1 MDNKPWI
8 EKYRP
13 TKLDKIL
20 SQDEIINTITKLI
33 ENNKLPH
40 MLFHGPSGIGKTSTI
55 ISLSRKIYGDNYK
68 QMILELNGSDDRG
81 INIVREKIKQ
91 FSETK
96 VLFNDTI
103 KLIILD
109 EADSMTIDAQSALR
123 RIIEKYTYNVRFCL
137 ICNYVNK
144 IIPALQSRCMSF
156 RFKPIS
162 NDVIYKRLK
171 DISKKENVDIN
182 KSAMDIIIRISKGD
196 FRKAINL
203 LQSVSM
209 SNNNKVDDINVYST
223 LGYPIPMH
231 IISIYD
237 ILMKD
242 TVKDCFL
249 KINGIKEENSL
260 SLMDIIRELLEI
272 TATKQIE
279 QNKYVDLLINMAN
292 IEKRL
297 SIGSNEDI
305 QLSSLISIF
314 YLLFH

>member
-209 SNNNKVDDINVYST
+209 SNNNKIDDINVYST

-279 QNKYVDLLINMAN
+279 QNKYIDLLINMAN

>member
-13 TKLDKIL
+13 NQLNKIL

-81 INIVREKIKQ
+81 INVVREKIKQ

-96 VLFNDTI
+96 VLFNDTV

-162 NDVIYKRLK
+162 TDVIYKRLK
-171 DISKKENVDIN
+171 EISKKENVDIN
-182 KSAMDIIIRISKGD
+182 KSAIDIIIRISKGD

-209 SNNNKVDDINVYST
+209 SNNNKVDDIHVYST

-231 IISIYD
+231 IINIYD
-237 ILMKD
+237 IL
-242 TVKDCFL
+242 VKESIRDCFYL
-249 KINGIKEENSL
+249 INNIKEENSL
-260 SLMDIIRELLEI
+260 SLMDIIRELLEVV
-272 TATKQIE
+272 ATKQIE
-279 QNKYVDLLINMAN
+279 QNKYVELLIHMAN

-305 QLSSLISIF
+305 QLSGLISIF
-314 YLLFH
+314 NMLFH